1 MTSDGF
7 FNGSMTIDELVR
19 EAHGTAL
26 DKGWWVFERRP
37 LEVHALIHSE
47 IAEATEALRDGKI
60 GLEAEEL
67 ADAIIRIAD
76 YFGYR
81 KWDLSQV
88 IATKMAHNRTRS
100 FRHGGKLA

>member
-19 EAHGTAL
+19 EAHGTAI
-26 DKGWWVFERRP
+26 DKGWHIYPRTA
-37 LEVHALIHSE
+37 LEIHALIHSE
-47 IAEATEALRDGKI
+47 IAEATEAARVGKPT
-60 GLEAEEL
+60 LQLEEL

-76 YFGYR
+76 YCGSR
-81 KWDLSQV
+81 NWDLGQALAV
-88 IATKMAHNRTRS
+88 KMAYNRTRP